1 MELMDAKQMRRKP
14 LDDEGDIAKPDR
26 LEAIAMRRLVAARGY
41 WLSPMHANTPV
52 PRLEGKELVIDITQ
66 AHSTAPVVTKFESC
80 KSVLERIDN
89 PGQKRASYPGRTSL
103 STHDTLVNQK
113 ALANHERLSS
123 AERDALERNK
133 EERRKAEI
141 EDKARRMREM
151 EAELLPQLS
160 EEDKARNLAKAK
172 RVRAKAAAHQA
183 EQDRLKAK
191 REAAIAAKRGM
202 TLAQRQEEDLR
213 RKREQS
219 RARRA
224 KAKAALEAEREE
236 SQARHAEAMAK
247 AALAA
252 EPAPKVETSKRG
264 RPKAVSPLSLEPSVQ
279 LVPAIDEAYATPLH
293 DIIAK
298 CLHERMA
305 AWRTYERK
313 VGRTITEQAEAE
325 AQQDIEAS
333 IMAKSNEEADYLYK
347 WMERRIIHARTS
359 AIIRREK
366 RRGNINDDTAMQV
379 RAAINP
385 LTAKRLAIEQL
396 TPEEQADRRRA
407 KQAEYKRNRR
417 NKGKA

>member
-1 MELMDAKQMRRKP
+1 MELMDAKQIRRKP
-14 LDDEGDIAKPDR
+14 TDDEGDIARPDR
-26 LEAIAMRRLVAARGY
+26 LEALAMRRLVAARGY
-41 WLSPMHANTPV
+41 WLSPMHRDTPV

-66 AHSTAPVVTKFESC
+66 AHSTAPIVTKFESC

-89 PGQKRASYPGRTSL
+89 PGQKRAANQKRSISSY
-103 STHDTLVNQK
+103 DTQVNQR
-113 ALANHERLSS
+113 ALASHERLTST
-123 AERDALERNK
+123 ERDAMERNK

-172 RVRAKAAAHQA
+172 RVRAKEAAYQA

-202 TLAQRQEEDLR
+202 TLAQREEEDLR

-224 KAKAALEAEREE
+224 KAKAALAAER
-236 SQARHAEAMAK
+236 
-247 AALAA
+247 ALVAP
-252 EPAPKVETSKRG
+252 PAPAPIVLEVVAKQTTKRG
-264 RPKAVSPLSLEPSVQ
+264 RPKAVAPLSLEPSVQ

-298 CLHERMA
+298 CLHERMV
-305 AWRTYERK
+305 AWRIYERK
-313 VGRTITEQAEAE
+313 VGRTITEEAE
-325 AQQDIEAS
+325 TEAKEVIEAS

-347 WMERRIIHARTS
+347 WMERRIIHART
-359 AIIRREK
+359 ATIIRREK

-385 LTAKRLAIEQL
+385 MTAKRLAVAEL

-407 KQAEYKRNRR
+407 KQAEYKQNRR
-417 NKGKA
+417 KRLKEGRA

>member
-1 MELMDAKQMRRKP
+1 MELIDAKQMRRKP
-14 LDDEGDIAKPDR
+14 TDDEGDIARPDR
-26 LEAIAMRRLVAARGY
+26 LEALAMRRLVAARGY
-41 WLSPMHANTPV
+41 WLSPMHRDTPV
-52 PRLEGKELVIDITQ
+52 PRLEGKELVIDIAL
-66 AHSTAPVVTKFESC
+66 AHSTAPVVSKFESC

-89 PGQKRASYPGRTSL
+89 PGQKRASYPGRSSL

-113 ALANHERLSS
+113 ALASHERLTST
-123 AERDALERNK
+123 ERDAMERNK

-172 RVRAKAAAHQA
+172 RAKAKAAAYQA

-202 TLAQRQEEDLR
+202 TLAQREEEDLR

-224 KAKAALEAEREE
+224 KAKE
-236 SQARHAEAMAK
+236 
-247 AALAA
+247 ALAA
-252 EPAPKVETSKRG
+252 ERALLAPPAPVVVEVVAKPAPKVVTNKRG
-264 RPKAVSPLSLEPSVQ
+264 RPRVVAPLNLEPTVQ

-298 CLHERMA
+298 CLHERMV
-305 AWRTYERK
+305 AWRIYERK

-325 AQQDIEAS
+325 AKQDIEAS

-347 WMERRIIHARTS
+347 WMERRIIHART
-359 AIIRREK
+359 ATIIRREK

-385 LTAKRLAIEQL
+385 MTAKRLAIEQL

>member
-1 MELMDAKQMRRKP
+1 MELMDAKQVRRRP
-14 LDDEGDIAKPDR
+14 LDDEGDIARPDR
-26 LEAIAMRRLVAARGY
+26 LEALAMRRLVAARGY

-52 PRLEGKELVIDITQ
+52 PRLEGKELMLDISQ
-66 AHSTAPVVTKFESC
+66 AHSTAPLVSKFESC
-80 KSVLERIDN
+80 LSVLERIDN
-89 PGQKRASYPGRTSL
+89 PGQKRATYKGRSSL

-123 AERDALERNK
+123 AEREVMERAK
-133 EERRKAEI
+133 EERRKTEI
-141 EDKARRMREM
+141 EDKARRMREV
-151 EAELLPQLS
+151 EAELLPQLT

-172 RVRAKAAAHQA
+172 RAKAKAAAYQA

-191 REAAIAAKRGM
+191 REAAIEAKRGM
-202 TLAQRQEEDLR
+202 TPAQREEADLR

-219 RARRA
+219 RDRRA
-224 KAKAALEAEREE
+224 KAKAALAAERAV
-236 SQARHAEAMAK
+236 QAA
-247 AALAA
+247 
-252 EPAPKVETSKRG
+252 PAPAPVVLEVVAKRG
-264 RPKAVSPLSLEPSVQ
+264 RPRVVAPLNLEPTVQ

-298 CLHERMA
+298 CVHERVV
-305 AWRTYERK
+305 AWRIYERK

-325 AQQDIEAS
+325 AKQDIEAS

-347 WMERRIIHARTS
+347 WMERRIIHART
-359 AIIRREK
+359 ATIIRREK

-385 LTAKRLAIEQL
+385 LTAKRLAVAEL

-417 NKGKA
+417 KKGKA

>member
-1 MELMDAKQMRRKP
+1 MLTRA
-14 LDDEGDIAKPDR
+14 LAC
-26 LEAIAMRRLVAARGY
+26 AAVIGITP
-41 WLSPMHANTPV
+41 SMHRDTPV
-52 PRLEGKELVIDITQ
+52 PRLEGKELVIDIAL
-66 AHSTAPVVTKFESC
+66 AHSTAPVVSKFESC

-89 PGQKRASYPGRTSL
+89 PGQKRASYPGRSSL

-113 ALANHERLSS
+113 ALASHERLTSS
-123 AERDALERNK
+123 ERDAMERNK

-172 RVRAKAAAHQA
+172 RAKAKAAAYQA
-183 EQDRLKAK
+183 EQDRLTAK

-202 TLAQRQEEDLR
+202 TLAQREEEDLR

-224 KAKAALEAEREE
+224 KAKAALAAERAV
-236 SQARHAEAMAK
+236 QAAPAPVVLEVVPA
-247 AALAA
+247 
-252 EPAPKVETSKRG
+252 PAPKVETSKRG
-264 RPKAVSPLSLEPSVQ
+264 RPKAVAPLSLEPSVQ

-298 CLHERMA
+298 CLHERMV
-305 AWRTYERK
+305 AWRIYERK

-325 AQQDIEAS
+325 AKQDIEAS

-347 WMERRIIHARTS
+347 WMERRIIHART
-359 AIIRREK
+359 ATIIRREK

>member
-1 MELMDAKQMRRKP
+1 MELMDAKQIRRKP
-14 LDDEGDIAKPDR
+14 TDDEGDIARPDR
-26 LEAIAMRRLVAARGY
+26 LEALAMRRLVAARGY
-41 WLSPMHANTPV
+41 WLSPMHRDTPV

-66 AHSTAPVVTKFESC
+66 AHSTAPIVTKFESC

-89 PGQKRASYPGRTSL
+89 PGQKRAGNQKRSISSY
-103 STHDTLVNQK
+103 DTQVNQR
-113 ALANHERLSS
+113 ALASHERLTST
-123 AERDALERNK
+123 ERDAMERSK

-172 RVRAKAAAHQA
+172 RVRAKEAAYQA

-202 TLAQRQEEDLR
+202 TLAQREEEDLR

-224 KAKAALEAEREE
+224 KAKAALAAER
-236 SQARHAEAMAK
+236 
-247 AALAA
+247 ALLAP
-252 EPAPKVETSKRG
+252 PAPAPIVLEVVAKQTTKRG
-264 RPKAVSPLSLEPSVQ
+264 RPKAVAPLSLEPSVQ

-298 CLHERMA
+298 CLHERMV
-305 AWRTYERK
+305 AWRIYERK
-313 VGRTITEQAEAE
+313 VGRTITEEAE
-325 AQQDIEAS
+325 TEAKEVIEAS

-347 WMERRIIHARTS
+347 WMERRIIHART
-359 AIIRREK
+359 ATIIRREK

-385 LTAKRLAIEQL
+385 MTAKRLAVAEL

-407 KQAEYKRNRR
+407 KQAEYKQNRR
-417 NKGKA
+417 KRLKEGRA